1 MNNCNRYYTVL
12 YEQSKNLDGQNQ
24 VVSEMEKIDTEYSNI
39 IDQAIKKNKKKN
51 ICIIKRM
58 SLQV

>member
-58 SLQV
+58 NLQV

>member
-24 VVSEMEKIDTEYSNI
+24 VVSEMEKTDTEYSNI

-58 SLQV
+58 NLQV

>member
-51 ICIIKRM
+51 LSIIKRM
-58 SLQV
+58 NLQV

>member
-51 ICIIKRM
+51 ICIIKGM
-58 SLQV
+58 NLQV

>member
-39 IDQAIKKNKKKN
+39 IDQAIKKNKKNN

>member
-24 VVSEMEKIDTEYSNI
+24 VVDEMEKIDTEYSNI
-39 IDQAIKKNKKKN
+39 MDQAK
-51 ICIIKRM
+51 
-58 SLQV
+58 